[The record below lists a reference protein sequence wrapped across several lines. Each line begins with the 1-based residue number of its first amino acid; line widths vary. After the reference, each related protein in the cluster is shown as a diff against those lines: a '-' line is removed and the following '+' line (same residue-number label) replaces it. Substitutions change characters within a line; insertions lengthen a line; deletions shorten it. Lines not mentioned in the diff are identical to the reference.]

1 MKLSIASAALAVL
14 ASEAIA
20 TSNSSRPKGFP
31 YAQGPNFMLDG
42 EPFLFAGSNAYW
54 LPFINSPADVEQ
66 TLKEARRAG
75 QKVIRT
81 WAFGDQNET
90 YIPGGLPRY
99 GVNASVYFQSW
110 KDGQATINTGPNGLQ
125 VLDQVVKL
133 AEDNDLKLI
142 MALTNNWADYGGMDV
157 YTVNL
162 GGTYHDDFYHVPE
175 IIAAFK
181 TYAGAVVERYKDSP
195 AIFAWELANE
205 PRCNADGTR
214 NLPRSPGTN
223 CTAKTLEAWY
233 RDTASF
239 IKSVD
244 EHHMVT
250 WGGEGGFLEEGATD
264 WAYNGADG
272 GDFYAELALPEMDFG
287 TFHLYPDWWSKSVS
301 WADQWIVDH
310 GVAQQR
316 LQKPVLFEEY
326 GWLSPEQRLA
336 NLGTVAPENETRVA
350 VMGGWQKLS
359 LEQGMADMYWQFG
372 LCGLSFGCSHN
383 DGFTIY
389 QNNAEEAT
397 PLVFDH
403 AKAVNAANS
412 KIQPAL

>member
-1 MKLSIASAALAVL
+1 MKLFIAFPALAVL

-31 YAQGPNFMLDG
+31 YTQGPNFMLDG

-54 LPFINSPADVEQ
+54 LPFINNPADVEQ
-66 TLKEARRAG
+66 TMKEARRAG
-75 QKVIRT
+75 QRVIRT
-81 WAFGDQNET
+81 WAFNDQNET
-90 YIPGGLPRY
+90 YTPGGLPQY
-99 GVNASVYFQSW
+99 GEGTPVYFQSW

-125 VLDQVVKL
+125 VLDQIVQL
-133 AEDNDLKLI
+133 AEDHDLKLI

-162 GGTYHDDFYHVPE
+162 GGTYHDDFYRAPE

-181 TYAGAVVERYKDSP
+181 TYVGAVVERYKDSP

-205 PRCNADGTR
+205 PRCGADGTR
-214 NLPRSPGTN
+214 NLPRSPGTS
-223 CTAKTLEAWY
+223 CTASTLEAWY

-301 WADQWIVDH
+301 WANTWVVDH

-326 GWLSPEQRLA
+326 GWLGPAERLA

-350 VMGGWQKLS
+350 VVGEWQKLS

-372 LCGLSFGCSHN
+372 LCGLSFGCSTN

-389 QNNAEEAT
+389 MNNAEEAT

-403 AKAVNAANS
+403 AQAVNAANS